1 MNHMRRAVL
10 LFAFGLC
17 IMAATHPAFGGST
30 LVPGASTGHE
40 ASIDGK
46 IDPRLLERLRS
57 LESGQRISVSI
68 WLNLP
73 AGSLPQ
79 RRARTSEQYWR
90 SLHAAVSV
98 RQRPILRALARMGVK
113 ASGAAFAPVVFAKLT
128 RAQIYAMARRPDV
141 GKIYGP
147 ERNTLF

>member
-40 ASIDGK
+40 ASI
-46 IDPRLLERLRS
+46 E
-57 LESGQRISVSI
+57 
-68 WLNLP
+68 
-73 AGSLPQ
+73 
-79 RRARTSEQYWR
+79 
-90 SLHAAVSV
+90 